1 MELFNLE
8 TIPAYPLH
16 EKGKN
21 VFYHSEAFKARII
34 ELPPGGAIPP
44 CAMPQHV
51 IFTVVNG
58 EAHITVD
65 GKTATVPKGC
75 CCITEPAT
83 VSMKTDEG
91 VRIMAIQID
100 ADTALPTG
108 PRE

>member
-1 MELFNLE
+1 MELFDLGA
-8 TIPAYPLH
+8 IPAYPLH

-21 VFYHSEAFKARII
+21 VFYRTEAFKARIV

-51 IFTVVNG
+51 IFTVVKG

-65 GKTATVPKGC
+65 GKTATAAKGC

-83 VSMKTDEG
+83 VSMKTDTG

-100 ADTALPTG
+100 ANTTLPSG
-108 PRE
+108 PRA